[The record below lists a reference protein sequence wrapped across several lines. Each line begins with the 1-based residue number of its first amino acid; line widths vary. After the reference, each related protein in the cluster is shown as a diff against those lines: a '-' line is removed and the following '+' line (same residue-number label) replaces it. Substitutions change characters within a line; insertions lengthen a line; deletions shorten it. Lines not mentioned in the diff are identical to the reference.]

1 MLKRLS
7 KLFLKDSHEQARS
20 TFMANVSHEIRTPVN
35 GILGMTGLLLDSKL
49 TEEQRTHLE
58 AVNSS
63 AQGLLALINDILDYA
78 KVESGKL
85 DIEKVNFNLYDLFDE
100 SYNSFKY
107 LAEQKG
113 LTIKIELPENKTS
126 YYLGDAGRIRQV
138 LSYLLGNAIKF
149 TNQGEI
155 LIKTSVKN
163 LSSAQTQIYVEI
175 KDTGIGVSSE
185 SLSKLFKPFNQVDS
199 SSRRKHGGIGLG
211 LSLAKQLIE
220 LMQGQI
226 GVHSTLDKGST
237 FWFTLPLE
245 AGTTPKASED
255 QQNFISAPYPAR
267 VLVVEDNQINQMV
280 AVKMLDKFGY
290 KSLAVANGKEALL
303 ALRESNYD
311 LVLMDCQMPEMD
323 GYEAT
328 AQIRKDSQ
336 IKNTQIPII
345 AMTANAFASDK
356 ERCLQVG
363 MNDYLTK
370 PMTPKTLSEAI
381 YKWLKWL
388 QDKK

>member
-1 MLKRLS
+1 
-7 KLFLKDSHEQARS
+7 
-20 TFMANVSHEIRTPVN
+20 MANVSHEIRTPVN

-63 AQGLLALINDILDYA
+63 AQSLLALINDILDYA

-85 DIEKVNFNLYDLFDE
+85 DIEKVNFNLYDLFYE

-175 KDTGIGVSSE
+175 KDTGIGVSPE

-226 GVHSTLDKGST
+226 GAHSTLDKGST

-245 AGTTPKASED
+245 AGTAPKASED

-328 AQIRKDSQ
+328 LQIRQSSQ

-381 YKWLKWL
+381 YKWL

>member
-1 MLKRLS
+1 MFKRLS
-7 KLFLKDSHEQARS
+7 KLLFNDSHEQARS
-20 TFMANVSHEIRTPVN
+20 AFMANVSHEIRTPVN
-35 GILGMTGLLLDSKL
+35 GILGMTNLLLDSKL
-49 TEEQRTHLE
+49 TDEQRTHLE
-58 AVNSS
+58 AVNFS

-85 DIEKVNFNLYDLFDE
+85 EIEKVNFNLYGLLDE
-100 SYNSFKY
+100 TYNSFKY

-113 LTIKIELPENKTS
+113 LTIKIEFPENKS
-126 YYLGDAGRIRQV
+126 IYYLGDAGRLRQV
-138 LSYLLGNAIKF
+138 LSYLIGNAVKF

-155 LIKTSVKN
+155 LIKTSIQN
-163 LSSAQTQIYVEI
+163 LASDKTQFYVEV
-175 KDTGIGVSSE
+175 KDTGIGISPE
-185 SLSKLFKPFNQVDS
+185 SLSKLFKPFNQVDNS
-199 SSRRKHGGIGLG
+199 SSRKHGGIGLG
-211 LSLAKQLIE
+211 LSLAKQLVE

-226 GVHSTLDKGST
+226 GVHSTLAKGST

-245 AGTTPKASED
+245 SGTAPEATDD

-267 VLVVEDNQINQMV
+267 ILVVEDNQINQMV

-303 ALRESNYD
+303 ALRESTYD

-328 AQIRKDSQ
+328 AQIRQGSYIKD
-336 IKNTQIPII
+336 TQIPII
-345 AMTANAFASDK
+345 AMTANALASDK

-370 PMTPKTLSEAI
+370 PMTPKALSEAI
-381 YKWLKWL
+381 YKWL
-388 QDKK
+388 QDKKH